1 MYQRLILNDLKNNKF
16 TAIATCVFMSVNA
29 ALLGLSVLLFVSLS
43 GSIDNLMNVAK
54 TPDFLQ
60 MHTRVID
67 ENALSDFAN
76 QRSEIDKMQICRFL
90 NIPNSQIRIGGKC
103 QSILY
108 ILDGQIKGELNLG
121 KYQLNK
127 EKERE
132 QQVAEWLSSLGW

>member
-60 MHTRVID
+60 MHTGEID
-67 ENALSDFAN
+67 EKALLDFAN

-90 NIPNSQIRIGGKC
+90 NIPNSQIRIGGK
-103 QSILY
+103 S
-108 ILDGQIKGELNLG
+108 LDGNMQMSVLEKGC
-121 KYQLNK
+121 
-127 EKERE
+127 
-132 QQVAEWLSSLGW
+132 